1 MYISIEQRVMKHS
14 SLSTLVIMSLVAA
27 FFLPG
32 CTDSNATT
40 ESSNELQEQLQVVE
54 VLELKPQSL
63 SLSTELSG
71 RVSPFT
77 IAEVRPQVDG
87 IVLEREFVEG
97 ADISKGDVLYR
108 IDPAIYQAELASA
121 KASLA
126 QSQAN
131 LKAAKS
137 KAIRYQNLLTSKAVS
152 QQEYDD
158 TDALYKQAAAAVE
171 LAKARLQRAE
181 IDLNYTQ
188 VKSPIAGRVGR
199 SSVTQGALVTA
210 NQAASLA
217 TVQQLDPVYVDLTQ
231 SSVELLNLR
240 RQIASGADQTDL
252 PENVSVVLEL
262 EDGSVYPYPGQL
274 AFSEVTVNE
283 STGSV
288 TLRAFFPNPDQWL
301 LPGMFVRAKVHTTE
315 IDDAL
320 LLPPLA
326 VSRTAKGEPSVM
338 VVSAENRVQLRI
350 LEQAEMHEG
359 EWLVEGGVTPGDRV
373 IVGGLQ
379 KVFPG
384 MPVQVASGNADKA
397 LSEQQR

>member
-1 MYISIEQRVMKHS
+1 M
-14 SLSTLVIMSLVAA
+14 L
-27 FFLPG
+27 
-32 CTDSNATT
+32 
-40 ESSNELQEQLQVVE
+40 ELQ
-54 VLELKPQSL
+54 PRSL
-63 SLSTELSG
+63 TLSTELSG

-87 IVLEREFVEG
+87 IVLERKFVEG
-97 ADISKGDVLYR
+97 ADIAKGDVLYL
-108 IDPAIYQAELASA
+108 IDPAIYKAELASA

-126 QSQAN
+126 QSEAN

-137 KAIRYQNLLTSKAVS
+137 KAIRYQNLLSSKAVS

-158 TDALYKQAAAAVE
+158 TDALYKQASAAVA

-240 RQIASGADQTDL
+240 QQIASGSDQTDL
-252 PENVSVVLEL
+252 PENIFVQLEL
-262 EDGSVYPYPGQL
+262 EDGTVYPYPGQL

-301 LPGMFVRAKVHTTE
+301 LPGMFVRAKVETAE

-326 VSRTAKGEPSVM
+326 VGRTTKGEPSVM
-338 VVSAENRVQLRI
+338 VVSAENRVQQRVLD
-350 LEQAEMHEG
+350 QAEMHSG
-359 EWLVEGGVTPGDRV
+359 QWLVEGGVAPGDRV

-384 MPVQVASGNADKA
+384 MPVEVASGNADTA
-397 LSEQQR
+397 HSGQQR